1 MHIPLVSP
9 STMPPSSIP
18 GSLLLFTTTQTPLPV
33 RYPSPESQKSLLI
46 PPLLHASLHLAVD
59 RAPQSLTLTD
69 EGVLMIPNPE
79 DRIDEI
85 NGNRSGADVD
95 AEGDEAADAD
105 TEITVKFHIV
115 SDSPALDG
123 SQATDS
129 VRRQKSQISR
139 AIRNLEH
146 YKSGDSRWRGERAR
160 KGIDTFLIGWKG
172 VEYRGEKRA
181 SDDGA
186 TGQSDGVM
194 QDAAVAV
201 KKIVGSAKLMS
212 KLNADE
218 ERAQKAQQE
227 RIRREGGFLTDE
239 QKREIAEVWT
249 VGTVFDSH
257 SGGSLLCIHFRI
269 YQISFHKPRNWAPSP
284 SPCLS

>member
-1 MHIPLVSP
+1 MSP
-9 STMPPSSIP
+9 SPIP

-85 NGNRSGADVD
+85 NGNRSGPDVD

-115 SDSPALDG
+115 SDSPALVDG
-123 SQATDS
+123 SRFADS

-146 YKSGDSRWRGERAR
+146 YKSSDSRWRGERAR

-181 SDDGA
+181 SDEEA
-186 TGQSDGVM
+186 AGVM
-194 QDAAVAV
+194 QDAAMAV

-218 ERAQKAQQE
+218 EREQKARQE
-227 RIRREGGFLTDE
+227 RLRPEGGMLTDD

-249 VGTVFDSH
+249 VSDFRCYGFCVFETS
-257 SGGSLLCIHFRI
+257 SSRI
-269 YQISFHKPRNWAPSP
+269 YRISSRKQRNWAPSP
-284 SPCLS
+284 CLFHY

>member
-1 MHIPLVSP
+1 
-9 STMPPSSIP
+9 MPPSSIP

-46 PPLLHASLHLAVD
+46 PPLLHASLHLAID

-95 AEGDEAADAD
+95 ADGDEAADAD
-105 TEITVKFHIV
+105 TEITVKFHVV
-115 SDSPALDG
+115 SNSPALDG
-123 SQATDS
+123 SRTTDS

-172 VEYRGEKRA
+172 VEYRGEKQA
-181 SDDGA
+181 SDGEA
-186 TGQSDGVM
+186 VGKSEGVM
-194 QDAAVAV
+194 QDAATAV

-227 RIRREGGFLTDE
+227 RIRREGGLLTDE

-249 VGTVFDSH
+249 VGTVVEPH
-257 SGGSLLCIHFRI
+257 SRCSLLHIQSRI
-269 YQISFHKPRNWAPSP
+269 YQISFHKPRNWAR
-284 SPCLS
+284 SPCLCLS